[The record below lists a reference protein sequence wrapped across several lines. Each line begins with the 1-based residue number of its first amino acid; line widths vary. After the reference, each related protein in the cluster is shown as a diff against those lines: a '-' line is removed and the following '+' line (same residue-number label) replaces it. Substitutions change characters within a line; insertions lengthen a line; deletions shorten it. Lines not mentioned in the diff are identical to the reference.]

1 MCIQCC
7 ITVTWWSEPREIET
21 IHHPS
26 VLWHCWLG
34 HQTCTNVVTKMTIK
48 VLSGTVNLTQ
58 PTNQSAFLLLLTE
71 LVNTCKCLWWQSF
84 LFVLV
89 AVLIYHV
96 SHVLS
101 ELQLRD
107 SLCLVS
113 TRECCRISP
122 PHFLSECRKRRLNQ
136 ASFVLLY
143 FMLFAFLWVVFSFC
157 FLVCLLFC
165 IFELE
170 LMWMELC

>member
-1 MCIQCC
+1 MLCY
-7 ITVTWWSEPREIET
+7 
-21 IHHPS
+21 
-26 VLWHCWLG
+26 CWLG
-34 HQTCTNVVTKMTIK
+34 LQTCKNVVTKMTDN
-48 VLSGTVNLTQ
+48 VSSETLNLAQ

-71 LVNTCKCLWWQSF
+71 LVNTCKCLWWQSS

-101 ELQLRD
+101 ELQLHD

-113 TRECCRISP
+113 ARECCRISP
-122 PHFLSECRKRRLNQ
+122 PHFLSECCKRRLNQ

-143 FMLFAFLWVVFSFC
+143 FMLFAFYRAMHFSAKRGIAIAC
-157 FLVCLLFC
+157 RLSVCLSVC
-165 IFELE
+165 NVGEL
-170 LMWMELC
+170 